1 MLFKIR
7 EALWWIV
14 AELEDVLYPY
24 RDRLTPEERFEVR
37 VKDPY
42 SGEEYMVE
50 EHIRGIND
58 KINKLQDQMMDV
70 QDKVAKHEQKLK
82 IKVNL
87 KKPSSSVSGSGW

>member
-1 MLFKIR
+1 
-7 EALWWIV
+7 
-14 AELEDVLYPY
+14 
-24 RDRLTPEERFEVR
+24 
-37 VKDPY
+37 
-42 SGEEYMVE
+42 MVE